1 MKIKQLMAVGLSAF
15 AAAAMFQTAYADDTL
30 QSKIDAAENGATIT
44 LTENVTEDIVIP
56 EGKEITLDLKGFKL
70 TNVSGDTITN
80 NGTLTVTG
88 NGTVDNVTNGKAAV
102 KNNVGATATLEN
114 GTYDRSL
121 QASGNSYYT
130 IMNQGSMTLND
141 VTVNNNGHETSGVE
155 NGWYTRANNTTGA
168 TAVMTINGGT
178 YTGGLNTIKND
189 DYGKITI
196 NAGDFSKGYVSIL
209 LNAGE
214 ADINGGTFANA
225 TATLKNG
232 YIGTIWQ
239 NNTGKEGNDP
249 VLRVNGGTFA
259 NRIGFNSG
267 YYDTTKITI
276 TGGTFLTEPNN
287 FMKDKLADGYLW
299 AGNENVKYTAAKD
312 DGNYA
317 VMYKNLRYKT
327 IEDVMKL
334 GNIKTSKTIQFVQD
348 ISDDLVIEAGICV
361 LDLNGHKLTN
371 VSDNTIVNY
380 GTLTI
385 KDTST
390 AKTGVV
396 DNVTHQKAAIV
407 NYGKAYLRDVK
418 FIRSAEAENTPDNSG
433 GNSFYVIQNFNTMT
447 LYNGVTV
454 ESTGHFSSLI
464 ENGWYDGNKNT
475 DKTAA
480 TLTISGG
487 TFTGGINTI
496 KNDDWGVLIIKG
508 GTFTNQ
514 TQYAVLNWNE
524 ATVSGGTFDGAKA
537 SITNGYINDTMD
549 KGTLTISG
557 GTFNNTIDT
566 NEAGAV
572 TTITGGTFADIK
584 SVEGAKTEISG
595 GTFAADINKYAK
607 DGYEA
612 VLGDDGRYTVQK
624 AATAVVK
631 ELELSDDVLKEN
643 DFNTTLGSRGDQI
656 TVSNVSEKNGV
667 TAVYTFE
674 KGDQKVEKTFSV
686 DFENMT
692 IGGEAYFGILI
703 YNIPE
708 GVTVAE
714 PVVSFN

>member
-30 QSKIDAAENGATIT
+30 QSKINAAESGATII

-56 EGKEITLDLKGFKL
+56 AGKEITLDLKGFKL

-88 NGTVDNVTNGKAAV
+88 NGTVDNLTNGKAAV
-102 KNNVGATATLEN
+102 KNNVGAAATLEN

-121 QASGNSYYT
+121 QARGNSYYT

-141 VTVNNNGHETSGVE
+141 VTVNNNGHESSCVE
-155 NGWYTRANNTTGA
+155 NGWYTRSDNTTGA

-178 YTGGLNTIKND
+178 YTGGINTIKND

-196 NAGDFSKGYVSIL
+196 NAGDFSKAYQCSL
-209 LNAGE
+209 MNAGE
-214 ADINGGTFANA
+214 ADINGGTY
-225 TATLKNG
+225 TKG
-232 YIGTIWQ
+232 
-239 NNTGKEGNDP
+239 TGKWSARGAVWQDNTDENDP
-249 VLRVNGGTFA
+249 ILRVNGGTFA
-259 NRIGFNSG
+259 DKIDYNGK
-267 YYDTTKITI
+267 YAYVTKIVI
-276 TGGTFLTEPNN
+276 TGGTFLTTPGNIIQ
-287 FMKDKLADGYLW
+287 KSLADGYLW
-299 AGNENVKYTAAKD
+299 TGNENGKYTAAKD
-312 DGNYA
+312 DGNYS
-317 VMYKNLRYKT
+317 VMSGSLWYKT
-327 IEDVMKL
+327 IEDVMKV
-334 GNIKTSKTIQFVQD
+334 GNSKTIKLMTNV
-348 ISDDLVIEAGICV
+348 SDDLVIEAGKSYTI
-361 LDLNGHKLTN
+361 DLNGYTLTN
-371 VSDNTIVNY
+371 VSDNTVVNY
-380 GTLTI
+380 GTVTI
-385 KDTST
+385 KDSST
-390 AKTGVV
+390 AKSGVV
-396 DNVTHQKAAIV
+396 DNVTHQKAAVV

-480 TLTISGG
+480 TLTIKDG

-496 KNDDWGVLIIKG
+496 KNDDWGVLIISG

-549 KGTLTISG
+549 KGTLNISG

-584 SVEGAKTEISG
+584 SATGTKTEISG
-595 GTFAADINKYAK
+595 GTFAADVNKYAK

-624 AATAVVK
+624 AATAEVK
-631 ELELSDDVLKEN
+631 KLELSDGVLKEN
-643 DFNTTLGSRGDQI
+643 DFDTTLGSRGDQI
-656 TVSNVSEKNGV
+656 TVSNVSEKKGV
-667 TAVYTFE
+667 TAVYTFT
-674 KGDQKVEKTFSV
+674 KDGKTVDKTFSV